1 MHYQKKRMGVL
12 GLIAAL
18 SIGGCGDSSGVSTGT
33 LSISLMDRPVDG
45 VTELWVTIDE
55 VWIKPQGGGPAFE
68 LPMTSAPMTVDLLSL
83 TEQNA
88 AVLVDEAVVD
98 AGSYNWIEFKIDDSD
113 ATKAYAVTMI
123 GEHMNVDVDVPADRI
138 RLVSGFDVG
147 PNQAVRFLFDW
158 EVDTGLTEAVGR
170 GLYILKPTFR
180 ILDVNEYGSV
190 SGKLT
195 SGTAMS
201 VEACNANMMPKVV
214 YFFSGEVMLDEWD
227 GLDPQPVTTVDAV
240 YDTGTGDYPYQAL
253 LMPNDV
259 GYTIGLTCNADEA
272 IPDFLAPLSDESL
285 INVAGEP
292 PLTGIDF

>member
-1 MHYQKKRMGVL
+1 MHYEKQRMSLL
-12 GLIAAL
+12 GLVAAL
-18 SIGGCGDSSGVSTGT
+18 VITGCGDSSSVSTGT

-68 LPMTSAPMTVDLLSL
+68 LPMTSAPITVDLLSL

-88 AVLVDEAVVD
+88 AILVDEAVVE

-113 ATKAYAVTMI
+113 ISKAYAMTMA
-123 GEHMNVDVDVPADRI
+123 GGMTPVEVDVPADRI
-138 RLVSGFDVG
+138 RLVSGFEVG

-180 ILDVNEYGSV
+180 VLNIDEYGSV

-195 SGTAMS
+195 NATAMS
-201 VEACNANMMPKVV
+201 VPACDTDTTPKVV
-214 YFFSGEVMLDEWD
+214 YFFEGDFAIDGWD
-227 GLDPQPVTTVDAV
+227 GVNPEPVTTVDAV
-240 YDTGTGDYPYQAL
+240 FDMGTGDYPYQAI
-253 LMPNDV
+253 LMPGD
-259 GYTIGLTCNADEA
+259 YTIGLTCNADDEN
-272 IPDFLAPLSDESL
+272 PDFLAPLSGERL
-285 INVAGEP
+285 ITVAGEP
-292 PLTGIDF
+292 PLTDVDF

>member
-1 MHYQKKRMGVL
+1 MHYERQRNGL
-12 GLIAAL
+12 LALIAAL
-18 SIGGCGDSSGVSTGT
+18 VIAGCGGSSGESTGT

-68 LPMTSAPMTVDLLSL
+68 LPMTSAPITVDLLSL

-88 AVLVDEAVVD
+88 AILVDEAVVD

-123 GEHMNVDVDVPADRI
+123 GEYMEVDVDVPADRI

-158 EVDTGLTEAVGR
+158 EVDSGLTEAVGR

-180 ILDVNEYGSV
+180 VLNVDEYGSV

-195 SGTAMS
+195 NATAMS
-201 VEACNANMMPKVV
+201 VPACDTDTTPKVV
-214 YFFSGEVMLDEWD
+214 YFFEGEVAIDSWD
-227 GLDPQPVTTVDAV
+227 GINPEPVTTVDAV
-240 YDTGTGDYPYQAL
+240 FDMGTGDYPYQAI
-253 LMPNDV
+253 LMPGD
-259 GYTIGLTCNADEA
+259 YTIGLTCNADDGVPE
-272 IPDFLAPLSDESL
+272 FLAPLSGESL
-285 INVAGEP
+285 ITIAGEP
-292 PLTGIDF
+292 PLTDVDF